1 METVSQLLGH
11 KKTEVTQRH
20 YNKWIL
26 ERQQNM
32 EAVVRNSWS
41 RVGHAKKTDAQN
53 QHKHWCVRS
62 DLPFTKRSGDM
73 VYTSWLD

>member
-26 ERQQNM
+26 ERQQNIRLLRNEGGKQIRAM
-32 EAVVRNSWS
+32 FRVPEHRFFVFGSRIHLVV
-41 RVGHAKKTDAQN
+41 A
-53 QHKHWCVRS
+53 
-62 DLPFTKRSGDM
+62 
-73 VYTSWLD
+73 

>member
-41 RVGHAKKTDAQN
+41 RVGHAKKTDARN
-53 QHKHWCVRS
+53 QHKH
-62 DLPFTKRSGDM
+62 
-73 VYTSWLD
+73 